1 MFLILF
7 RIKLINGLKFS
18 LDYRKGFLY
27 YFSVNTAT
35 GPRGFIQCAA
45 TLLFIVSPLDPRKI

>member
-45 TLLFIVSPLDPRKI
+45 TLLFINS